1 VDEEFRNQGIGLRLV
16 NQTLSLI
23 KENNDIR
30 KIELTINPELKFAVR
45 LCNRCGF
52 NSVGTYKNELCIDGQ
67 FYDSVAME
75 KFIGLQADL
84 NSNNAASLAQRKQTM
99 KDILNKK
106 IW

>member
-1 VDEEFRNQGIGLRLV
+1 
-16 NQTLSLI
+16 
-23 KENNDIR
+23 
-30 KIELTINPELKFAVR
+30 
-45 LCNRCGF
+45 
-52 NSVGTYKNELCIDGQ
+52 
-67 FYDSVAME
+67 ME